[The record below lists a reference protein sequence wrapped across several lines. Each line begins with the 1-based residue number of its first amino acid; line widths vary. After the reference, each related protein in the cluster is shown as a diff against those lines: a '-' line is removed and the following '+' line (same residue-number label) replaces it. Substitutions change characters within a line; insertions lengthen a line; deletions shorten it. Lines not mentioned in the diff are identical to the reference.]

1 MKRIA
6 VLLLCILGI
15 LGYSQRLTI
24 AYEITSKPDKTNKDF
39 VETSLCLLNVE
50 EGKSYFFSPFMN
62 NPTKQIEIIAKNKDL
77 SDRVLKSML
86 TTYIIQKDI
95 RKNKVIH
102 YFKLDET
109 FAYEDKIDLKCKITN
124 ATKEILG
131 YECGEAKTTFR
142 GRNYT
147 AYYAKDLPVSNGP

>member
-1 MKRIA
+1 
-6 VLLLCILGI
+6 
-15 LGYSQRLTI
+15 
-24 AYEITSKPDKTNKDF
+24 
-39 VETSLCLLNVE
+39 
-50 EGKSYFFSPFMN
+50 MN